1 MVKLIYLKS
10 SKHVKNANDKKTQ
23 TQREKT
29 IKKTITMESKEKVT
43 KKKKKKTHSILK
55 HKIST

>member
-1 MVKLIYLKS
+1 MVIYLKS

-43 KKKKKKTHSILK
+43 KKKKTQYFKTQNK
-55 HKIST
+55 HIIRW

>member
-43 KKKKKKTHSILK
+43 KKKKKTHSILK